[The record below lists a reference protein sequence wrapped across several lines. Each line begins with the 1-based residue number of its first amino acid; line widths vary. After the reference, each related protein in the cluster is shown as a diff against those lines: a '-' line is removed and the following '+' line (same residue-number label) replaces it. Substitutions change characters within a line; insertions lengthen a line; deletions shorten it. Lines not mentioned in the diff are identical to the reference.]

1 MVADIRFVRELK
13 IRLHKLNLNLPA
25 DKETYELILLS
36 FIKANE
42 GERLYV
48 YLDIKKNHT
57 IGIGFNMDSPY
68 AERIWQEIFGYAI
81 SFYRVKEGKQPIT
94 KEQSRLLFS
103 YVKTSNRLE
112 LITLYQVAWHRLK
125 ANEQAMIEDL
135 YWNGGG
141 KLVGKKTNF
150 YKNII
155 LYITSSELK
164 YLKTALLEVR
174 ENSNP
179 ERNRGIQNRR
189 NIQAEMGEPYNNFD
203 H

>member
-103 YVKTSNRLE
+103 YVKTS
-112 LITLYQVAWHRLK
+112 
-125 ANEQAMIEDL
+125 
-135 YWNGGG
+135 
-141 KLVGKKTNF
+141 
-150 YKNII
+150 
-155 LYITSSELK
+155 SELK